1 MKNSIPDKKQEQKSG
16 TIISADLHHRLL
28 KILKKNFVNIYRI
41 IYQINQPE
49 SDSFKAR
56 NSYYHS
62 KKHPIAE
69 ESSGSSCCGSFFSKV
84 YIPETEQSPLERC
97 IVDLLSPSEFLLFSK
112 ALIEK
117 LAETFFRIKNQG
129 IKDKLPWDRD
139 NEQYVLH
146 EVLKEG
152 VQNEIMK
159 EVKSRMLREQKVD
172 SKQPGLVA
180 TPSIWEKMHS
190 NIKLDSLQS
199 STIEKLM
206 TKHFA
211 FQSDFINNRDF
222 VRDLYKELHYLSLES
237 KFEEMIQEFEVRSD
251 RSFWVSLNEIE
262 KKDFRS
268 LHYICLLL
276 SSLPYE
282 LNKKNTKLFTQISET
297 FQISYFPEKSLHK
310 LHMDSSFE
318 STSDNGK
325 TLSCLYF
332 CNLDPDDK
340 NSFGK
345 IKVFNRITD
354 KSLSEKER
362 KEEYFEELDMEWDG
376 LLVLKSRKIGYEIP
390 ENKTGKKFIIRL
402 WINGPADVINHE
414 F

>member
-1 MKNSIPDKKQEQKSG
+1 M
-16 TIISADLHHRLL
+16 
-28 KILKKNFVNIYRI
+28 KILKRNFVNIYRI

-56 NSYYHS
+56 NTYYHS
-62 KKHPIAE
+62 KRHPTP
-69 ESSGSSCCGSFFSKV
+69 SSEGDASSCCGSFFSKI
-84 YIPETEQSPLERC
+84 YIPQSELSPLERC
-97 IVDLLSPSEFLLFSK
+97 IADLLSTSEFLIFSK
-112 ALIEK
+112 ALLEK

-129 IKDKLPWDRD
+129 LKDKLPWDHD

-159 EVKSRMLREQKVD
+159 EVKCRMLREQKVD

-180 TPSIWEKMHS
+180 TPSIWEKLHPKIQLDFLHS
-190 NIKLDSLQS
+190 SR
-199 STIEKLM
+199 IEKLM
-206 TKHFA
+206 SKNYA
-211 FQSDFINNRDF
+211 LQSNFINNRDF
-222 VRDLYKELHYLSLES
+222 LRDLYKELHYLSLES
-237 KFEEMIQEFEVRSD
+237 KFEEMIQEMEVRTD
-251 RSFWVSLNEIE
+251 RAFWVSLSEIE

-268 LHYICLLL
+268 LHYICLVL

-297 FQISYFPEKSLHK
+297 FQISYFPEKSQHK

-325 TLSCLYF
+325 TISCLYF

-340 NSFGK
+340 LPFGK
-345 IKVFNRITD
+345 IKIFNKITD
-354 KSLSEKER
+354 KTLSEKER
-362 KEEYFEELDMEWDG
+362 KEECFEEVEMEWDA
-376 LLVLKSRKIGYEIP
+376 LLVLKSRTVGYEIP
-390 ENKTGKKFIIRL
+390 ENKAGKKFIIRL
-402 WINGPADVINHE
+402 WINGPADIINHE